1 MLTLT
6 RLQKLLVGAVSIGGA
21 IYLYE
26 SKKENPVRGSWTTNY
41 IPSVKWD
48 DNWDQ

>member
-1 MLTLT
+1 MPTLT
-6 RLQKLLVGAVSIGGA
+6 RLQKIIVGVATVGGVA
-21 IYLYE
+21 YLFDT
-26 SKKENPVRGSWTTNY
+26 KKENPARSSWTTNY